1 MGLDLIEVPGA
12 TGYYDTNYEG
22 KGAYAVKSLEDK
34 DFVLVHVEAPDEAGH
49 NGDLD
54 QKIRAIENFDRFV
67 VGPLMRK
74 LGEVPHS
81 RLMVL
86 PDHPTPIRLRTH
98 TGDPVPFAWCGQ
110 GIPASGAR
118 ASVSARQPG
127 AACRL
132 TTDTHLMGRFIHG
145 KKLVE

>member
-1 MGLDLIEVPGA
+1 VPGA

-22 KGAYAVKSLEDK
+22 KGVYAVNSLEDK
-34 DFVLVHVEAPDEAGH
+34 DFILVHVEASDEASH

-54 QKIRAIENFDRFV
+54 QKIRAIENFDRSV

-81 RLMVL
+81 RLLVL

-98 TGDPVPFAWCGQ
+98 TGDPVPFAWCGA
-110 GIPASGAR
+110 GIPGSGAQGFSER
-118 ASVSARQPG
+118 EAARG
-127 AACRL
+127 RL
-132 TTDTHLMGRFIHG
+132 RIDDGHTLMGRFIHG
-145 KKLVE
+145 EKLVE